1 MDEARL
7 EGIPLFAGL
16 GKSERRLVAR
26 CADEVELEPGDS
38 LCREGELAW
47 EFLVIEEGSAKVV
60 RGDQFLN
67 ELGPGDFLG
76 EIGVIEGTARNAT
89 VTALSPIR
97 AIVMTGHAFRQD
109 LPRDAPGGQAHPR
122 RDRGAPPLAGARVL
136 TSGFR
141 NNDRRPPEG
150 GRRVGLGCRWRARP
164 WRAAPHPRA

>member
-7 EGIPLFAGL
+7 EGIPLFEGL
-16 GKSERRLVAR
+16 SKSERRLVAR
-26 CADEVELEPGDS
+26 SADEVELEPGAF

-60 RGDQFLN
+60 RGDQLLN

-97 AIVMTGHAFRQD
+97 AIVMTGHAFRHVCNEMPQ
-109 LPRDAPGGQAHPR
+109 
-122 RDRGAPPLAGARVL
+122 
-136 TSGFR
+136 
-141 NNDRRPPEG
+141 
-150 GRRVGLGCRWRARP
+150 VGTRI
-164 WRAAPHPRA
+164 RAAIEERRHWLEPVS

>member
-7 EGIPLFAGL
+7 QGIPLFAEL

-26 CADEVELEPGDS
+26 NADEVELEPGDS

-60 RGDQFLN
+60 RGDQYLN

-76 EIGVIEGTARNAT
+76 EIGLIEGTARNAT

-97 AIVMTGHAFRQD
+97 AIVMTGHAFRRICNEM
-109 LPRDAPGGQAHPR
+109 P
-122 RDRGAPPLAGARVL
+122 
-136 TSGFR
+136 S
-141 NNDRRPPEG
+141 
-150 GRRVGLGCRWRARP
+150 VGKQI
-164 WRAAPHPRA
+164 RAAIEERRHWLEPLS

>member
-7 EGIPLFAGL
+7 QGIPLFAGL

-47 EFLVIEEGSAKVV
+47 EFLVIEEGTAKVV
-60 RGDQFLN
+60 RGDQYLN

-76 EIGVIEGTARNAT
+76 EMGLIEGSARNAT

-97 AIVMTGHAFRQD
+97 AIVMTGHAFRQICREM
-109 LPRDAPGGQAHPR
+109 PQ
-122 RDRGAPPLAGARVL
+122 V
-136 TSGFR
+136 
-141 NNDRRPPEG
+141 
-150 GRRVGLGCRWRARP
+150 GRRI
-164 WRAAPHPRA
+164 RAAIEERHHWLEPVT